1 MALKVMPNEIEGW
14 DVVREDEGVALSN
27 HRTREQAME
36 AATMRATEERVG
48 DMGDTPVVIDSQHV
62 HAIDDTR
69 QGVKPAFLWGG
80 GLLLAITLLIVI
92 LALTGSLTGFGT

>member
-1 MALKVMPNEIEGW
+1 MALKVIENEVDGW

-36 AATMRATEERVG
+36 AAEMRADEERLG
-48 DMGDTPVVIDSQHV
+48 DMGDTSVELDTEHIHG
-62 HAIDDTR
+62 IDDAR

-80 GLLLAITLLIVI
+80 VLLLAITLLIVV
-92 LALTGSLTGFGT
+92 LALTGALTDFGS

>member
-27 HRTREQAME
+27 HPTKEQALE
-36 AATMRATEERVG
+36 AAEMRAEEDRVN
-48 DMGDTPVVIDSQHV
+48 DMGDTGVELDTEHV

-69 QGVKPAFLWGG
+69 QGMKPAFLAGAA
-80 GLLLAITLLIVI
+80 LLAAITLLIVV
-92 LALTGSLTGFGT
+92 LALTGSLTGFGS